1 VGQSRRTGDRLQAC
15 PARLPDESRWSG
27 TTACGLAWLAA
38 GRARPRGSPRAAGA
52 PVREGRAGLRPLPG
66 LARPSPARAL
76 PPSRSGG
83 RAYPLPRG
91 ERSGGVPLH
100 RGRRWHC
107 RLRAGCP
114 AVPGRGRPG
123 PVAGGRGPAADPRY
137 DGAGHMA
144 GQPRV
149 SGRLGQRH
157 DQPGRRGAGDLS
169 PGRGRGGSGAIN
181 AMAHV
186 RGHRSVY
193 DGWAAGGVPG
203 WGSADLLP
211 YFRRS
216 ERTQGRDR
224 RCAEPRARCGS
235 VLEAGRHPVARAFA
249 AAARASA
256 TSAAGTPRRYCG
268 LPCPAAP
275 ALIRGQR
282 LASGGLVAAQQQR
295 GPARVESEDD
305 PDLGAAP

>member
-1 VGQSRRTGDRLQAC
+1 MEEFRYIVVGAGTAGCVLA
-15 PARLPDESRWSG
+15 ARLSEDASARVLLLEAGGPERTRAMTVPAAWPDNLGSPADW
-27 TTACGLAWLAA
+27 A
-38 GRARPRGSPRAAGA
+38 GVTVSQADAGPVTYPRGR
-52 PVREGRAGLRPLPG
+52 GL
-66 LARPSPARAL
+66 
-76 PPSRSGG
+76 
-83 RAYPLPRG
+83 
-91 ERSGGVPLH
+91 
-100 RGRRWHC
+100 
-107 RLRAGCP
+107 
-114 AVPGRGRPG
+114 
-123 PVAGGRGPAADPRY
+123 
-137 DGAGHMA
+137 
-144 GQPRV
+144 
-149 SGRLGQRH
+149 
-157 DQPGRRGAGDLS
+157 
-169 PGRGRGGSGAIN
+169 GGSGAIN
-181 AMAHV
+181 AMARV

-282 LASGGLVAAQQQR
+282 LASGRRWLRRGRNTAARRVFSPRPAECCR
-295 GPARVESEDD
+295 GTIAASCRPCRRPA
-305 PDLGAAP
+305 AARTGSGRKRR